1 MGTEKPVVEA
11 ETSERSRHGVLAALL
26 AGTAVAVA
34 LGVAG
39 AQVDEPRVLPVW
51 WFTSMQ
57 SMKAWLSTVVLLLVV
72 GQLLTALWMY
82 ARLPGIRRPA
92 PAWVAPVHRA
102 SGRVAFLLSLP
113 VAFYCLYSFGFDTA
127 SPRVYAHSIA
137 GCVFYGA
144 FASKMAGLRLTR
156 VPGRLIPVLGGVAF
170 TSFVVAWYLGSLWW
184 FQLAGPGR

>member
-1 MGTEKPVVEA
+1 MAEA
-11 ETSERSRHGVLAALL
+11 SPTGRARHAPLTTLL

-39 AQVDEPRVLPVW
+39 AQVDEPRSLPVW

-57 SMKAWLSTVVLLLVV
+57 AMKAWLSTVVLLLIV

-82 ARLPGIRRPA
+82 GRLPGIRKPA
-92 PAWVAPVHRA
+92 PAWIAPLHRA
-102 SGRVAFLLSLP
+102 SGRIAFLLSLP

-127 SPRVYAHSIA
+127 TPRVFAHSIA

-156 VPGRLIPVLGGVAF
+156 VPGWLIPVLGGAAF

-184 FQLAGPGR
+184 FQLAGFGR